1 MTDDSASKFSAGA
14 QALGYIYQLRYAL
27 YELMGLPETDGIF
40 IEKRDDLNSLTE
52 DGDATLS
59 SLKHK
64 KIGDVVNEL
73 SDDFWRS
80 VRVWLAQ
87 YRKDGTA
94 KSTAKFYLV
103 TTAKVAEGT
112 FVALLLAG
120 AKPDGTIVELA
131 VKALETST
139 SKLIGPIREDFKALS
154 DTEQMDFFSRITIFD
169 SSPRIGDLPDLI
181 VKAHFKGIR
190 REFRK
195 QVFEHLEGWWFN
207 QAVELIEERRAGP
220 LMGTEVWDRLT
231 TIADGYRDDNLPIN
245 FRGKRPPEGVDA
257 TTDQRLFVR
266 QLRDIGLSTERIES
280 AIIDYYRAFE
290 QRSSWAREDVLMRG
304 EVEDYEGQLVEE
316 WGRYRAVMMETAER
330 NAIDGDL
337 TEAILIEAGRE
348 IYKWAEFGTGH
359 IRIRERVTEGYVV
372 RGGFHIL
379 ANERPTPKVYWHPR
393 FLSSLSTVLG
403 ADA

>member
-120 AKPDGTIVELA
+120 AKPDGT
-131 VKALETST
+131 K
-139 SKLIGPIREDFKALS
+139 
-154 DTEQMDFFSRITIFD
+154 
-169 SSPRIGDLPDLI
+169 PRPG
-181 VKAHFKGIR
+181 R
-190 REFRK
+190 RK
-195 QVFEHLEGWWFN
+195 
-207 QAVELIEERRAGP
+207 I
-220 LMGTEVWDRLT
+220 
-231 TIADGYRDDNLPIN
+231 
-245 FRGKRPPEGVDA
+245 
-257 TTDQRLFVR
+257 
-266 QLRDIGLSTERIES
+266 
-280 AIIDYYRAFE
+280 
-290 QRSSWAREDVLMRG
+290 
-304 EVEDYEGQLVEE
+304 
-316 WGRYRAVMMETAER
+316 
-330 NAIDGDL
+330 
-337 TEAILIEAGRE
+337 
-348 IYKWAEFGTGH
+348 
-359 IRIRERVTEGYVV
+359 
-372 RGGFHIL
+372 
-379 ANERPTPKVYWHPR
+379 
-393 FLSSLSTVLG
+393 
-403 ADA
+403 